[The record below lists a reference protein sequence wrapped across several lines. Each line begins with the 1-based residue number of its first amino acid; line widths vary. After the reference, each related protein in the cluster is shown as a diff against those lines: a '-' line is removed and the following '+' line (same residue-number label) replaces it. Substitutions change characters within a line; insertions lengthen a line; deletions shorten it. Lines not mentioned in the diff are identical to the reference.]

1 MTIKRIAWPVLALL
15 TFAVPASAQLAQ
27 ASASSLGLGFNMTAS
42 ARGFAAIANNP
53 AGLGHDETGFFSLA
67 IPAVTG
73 VAGVGPITLAE
84 LAEYEGVRLP
94 DAVAADWLARTNTAN
109 GQSGSVDL
117 GVTPFALQVGSIG
130 FQLSTVAAVAANFS
144 ADAIELY
151 LYGNA
156 GRTGSAEDFNLDD
169 SMLDGFVLTTGALSF
184 GTKVAPGIHAGATA
198 KYTVGHGIA
207 MGRSQG
213 TTFTSDP
220 LEVQVDFPM
229 IIPGDEDAGL
239 NNGSGFGLDVGVVL
253 DQPGLTIGATIQNI
267 VNTFEWDPEGLR
279 YVPGQALFNIDGGDA
294 DFDERPATEA
304 PAMLLEQLAEA
315 TIKPV
320 FSAGVQLQPN
330 DRLKVTADLRKRV
343 EGGMALGP
351 SFHAG
356 VGAEVSV
363 LSMLPVR
370 GHLAKVSG
378 GIQVGGGASL
388 VLGPVNVT
396 GGGALRTSTDEN
408 MVLGAF
414 TLSFGAR

>member
-1 MTIKRIAWPVLALL
+1 MTMKRIAWPLLALML
-15 TFAVPASAQLAQ
+15 LAVPASAQLAQ
-27 ASASSLGLGFNMTAS
+27 ASASSLGLGFNNTAS

-53 AGLGHDETGFFSLA
+53 AGLGHAETGSFSLA

-73 VAGVGPITLAE
+73 VAGVEPITLAE
-84 LAEYEGVRLP
+84 MAMYEGVRLP
-94 DAVAADWLARTNTAN
+94 DAVRDDWLTRVNTAD
-109 GQSGSVDL
+109 GQSGSIDL
-117 GVTPFALQVGSIG
+117 GVTPFAVQFGSIG

-156 GRTGSAEDFNLDD
+156 GRTGAAEDFNLDD
-169 SMLDGFVLTTGALSF
+169 SMLDGFALTTGAVSF

-198 KYTVGHGIA
+198 KYTVGHGLV

-229 IIPGDEDAGL
+229 IIPGDENAGL
-239 NNGSGFGLDVGVVL
+239 NNGSGFGLDVGVVI
-253 DQPGLTIGATIQNI
+253 DQPGVTIGATIQNI
-267 VNTFEWDPEGLR
+267 VNTFEWSPDGLR

-294 DFDERPATEA
+294 DFDERPALEA
-304 PAMLLEQLAEA
+304 PAMLLDELAEA

-320 FSAGVQLQPN
+320 FSAGVQLRPN
-330 DRLKVTADLRKRV
+330 STLMLTADLRKRV

-356 VGAEVSV
+356 IGAEVGV
-363 LSMLPVR
+363 LPFLPLR

-388 VLGPVNVT
+388 VLGPINVT
-396 GGGALRTSTDEN
+396 GAGALRTSTDQN
-408 MVLGAF
+408 SVLGAV
-414 TLSFGAR
+414 TISFGAN